1 MSEQEAYKKFLA
13 SNPEGKRE
21 YHTISISHSQM
32 SKTYNLVMDSVELI
46 ANDENGLLIT
56 YSPAA
61 MLESGS
67 MQTNDLDQTASYTI
81 SDVFNVLDGE
91 LDRIDIDSVEPI
103 VVTFRAYHSDY
114 LSKPVEVLT
123 YNANSVAQ
131 AKGSFTIKTGVPDLN
146 SDQTGEIYNL
156 DDFPMMRSLF

>member
-21 YHTISISHSQM
+21 YRTISISHSQM
-32 SKTYNLVMDSVELI
+32 SKTYNLVMDSAELI
-46 ANDENGLLIT
+46 ARDENGLLIT

-81 SDVFNVLDGE
+81 ADELNILDGE
-91 LDRIDIDSVEPI
+91 LDRVDIDTVEPFI
-103 VVTFRAYHSDY
+103 VVFRAYHSDY
-114 LSKPVEVLT
+114 LDVPADVLS

-131 AKGSFTIKTGVPDLN
+131 AKGSFTIRTGVPDLN
-146 SDQTGEIYNL
+146 SDQTGQIYNL
-156 DDFPMMRSLF
+156 TDFPMMRSLF

>member
-1 MSEQEAYKKFLA
+1 VSEQEAYRKFLA

-67 MQTNDLDQTASYTI
+67 MQTNDLDQSASYTI
-81 SDVFNVLDGE
+81 SDEFNVLDGE
-91 LDRIDIDSVEPI
+91 LDRIDIDSVEPV
-103 VVTFRAYHSDY
+103 VVTFRGYHSDY

>member
-1 MSEQEAYKKFLA
+1 MPEVEAYKRKLA
-13 SNPEGKRE
+13 SNPEGVR
-21 YHTISISHSQM
+21 YYRTVSLSHSQM
-32 SKTYNLVMDSVELI
+32 SKTYNLVMDSVELV
-46 ANDENGLLIT
+46 ADDENGVSIT

-91 LDRIDIDSVEPI
+91 LDLIDIATIEPI
-103 VVTFRAYHSDY
+103 VVTFRGYHSEY
-114 LSKPVEVLT
+114 LSKPVQVYT